1 MKILI
6 AFSDKEHLKAFFE
19 QIECDIDAKSTKY
32 KHLELDFVET
42 GYTNF
47 ETAYH
52 MGIALHSK
60 SYNLVLFV
68 GLANSLN
75 STMRVGDLVNV
86 IKDIPYLTGIQE
98 ETTFKDAYSLAWLD
112 RAKFPHQRGA
122 FINMTNSYF
131 NVFLP
136 FMKTASLTCNLLGGT
151 KEQLAIKIEGFP
163 IHIETSN
170 GLGFHYACL
179 SKRLPFYQL
188 RIIQRNFVLNNEDI
202 ELALK
207 NLNINLKEIIDLL

>member
-6 AFSDKEHLKAFFE
+6 AFSDKEHLKDFFDML
-19 QIECDIDAKSTKY
+19 ECTEDTKSFTY
-32 KHLELDFVET
+32 KHIDLDFLET
-42 GYTNF
+42 GYTHF

-60 SYNLVLFV
+60 SYHLVLFA

-75 STMRVGDLVNV
+75 TSMRVGDLVNV

-98 ETTFKDAYSLAWLD
+98 ENEFKDAYELTWLD
-112 RAKFPHQRGA
+112 RSKFPHQRGA
-122 FINMTNSYF
+122 FINMSNSYF

-136 FMKTASLTCNLLGGT
+136 YMKTASLSCSSLEGT
-151 KEQLAIKIEGFP
+151 EEQVKLKIAQYP

-170 GLGFHYACL
+170 GIGFHYACL
-179 SKRLPFYQL
+179 SKKLPFYQL
-188 RIIQRNFVLNNEDI
+188 RSIAKNLVLKNEDK

-207 NLNINLKEIIDLL
+207 NLNLHLKDIIDLL